1 MHSMFHFLCHARGGG
16 EGGISVILEDR
27 KLPRTTVS
35 SLFLFKLIAL
45 AQPNFGAV
53 FGGKLAD
60 GY

>member
-1 MHSMFHFLCHARGGG
+1 MLGEGGR
-16 EGGISVILEDR
+16 GGISVILEDR